1 MVVPGAAV
9 GDLAQ
14 LAMTGGSWS
23 AVTAGLP
30 AILPPLVALV
40 VWPVVFWVLAARG
53 FRWDPRH

>member
-1 MVVPGAAV
+1 
-9 GDLAQ
+9 
-14 LAMTGGSWS
+14 MTGGSWS